1 MTAQERKKYEAY
13 IRRYYDIYFRMD
25 ALYNLWS
32 SANRIQDTTLFVLN
46 EISAQ
51 ECCTQRSLASR
62 LGYSKQTISSA
73 LRRLEQ
79 GGIISRQRDPMDQ
92 RNNLVRLTSRGRT
105 YAEGLISRLRDAEVR
120 AFQSWSDQETEQ
132 ILQAF
137 DQLTGA
143 LADSILSDL
152 QPPPKDP

>member
-92 RNNLVRLTSRGRT
+92 RNNLALTPRASSPACGTPRSGPFNPGPTRRPSRFSRPSTSSPALWRT
-105 YAEGLISRLRDAEVR
+105 AS
-120 AFQSWSDQETEQ
+120 
-132 ILQAF
+132 
-137 DQLTGA
+137 
-143 LADSILSDL
+143 
-152 QPPPKDP
+152 